1 MLIATS
7 RRDAINTVVVLGP
20 RGAVLLVDP
29 AWTPDE
35 LDGLA
40 RELRARHLRPTAGFA
55 THAHFDHLL
64 WHRGFGDGPRWA
76 TAETARRAR
85 ADRAALLTELGP
97 GHDRQVLDRLG
108 AVIPVVGDTVPWDGP
123 VVRVIPHDAHVPG
136 HAALWLPSHRVL
148 IAGDMLSDI
157 EAPLLDP
164 SDAAGDTYAAG
175 LDTLA
180 PFAERALIVVPGH
193 GRPGRDG
200 VARLQAD
207 RRFLAALRT
216 GAPPSDPRLP
226 ARQQDRVP
234 TAGSWSTGD
243 LLSGP

>member
-7 RRDAINTVVVLGP
+7 RRDATNTVVVLGP

-64 WHRGFGDGPRWA
+64 WHPGFGDGPRWA

-85 ADRAALLTELGP
+85 ADRPALLAELGP
-97 GHDRQVLDRLG
+97 GHDRHVLDRLG
-108 AVIPVVGDTVPWDGP
+108 GVTPIVGDTMPWDGP
-123 VVRVIPHDAHVPG
+123 VVRVIRHDAHIPG
-136 HAALWLPSHRVL
+136 HAALWLPTHRVL

-157 EAPLLDP
+157 EVPLLDP
-164 SDAAGDTYAAG
+164 GDPVGDAYAAG

-180 PFAERALIVVPGH
+180 PFAEHALIVVPGH

-200 VARLQAD
+200 AARLHAD
-207 RRFLAALRT
+207 RRLLAVFRAGT
-216 GAPPSDPRLP
+216 PSSDPRLS
-226 ARQQDRVP
+226 ARRQD
-234 TAGSWSTGD
+234 
-243 LLSGP
+243 SGPSAGW